1 MVVLHSKR
9 KGQRD
14 LSWECFV
21 LTLGASSI
29 SGRRIWKKRLRVKR
43 APRRGCDLVEGVWF
57 CAIIVLFYTYINILN
72 KQHHCYSEKIKINK

>member
-9 KGQRD
+9 KRQSD

-21 LTLGASSI
+21 LTLGASAVSSS

-43 APRRGCDLVEGVWF
+43 VPRRGCDLVEGAWF
-57 CAIIVLFYTYINILN
+57 CAVIVLLYV
-72 KQHHCYSEKIKINK
+72 